1 MFTNSLA
8 IDCVTA
14 LAIVLIDTI
23 PLMKRGDELNL
34 DLITNDA
41 KFLLGSL
48 YAVYIDRRKEKLP
61 KNKAIYFEDVS
72 SIHSSFM
79 QEWLIEDVTD
89 TCFELKKTWFN
100 NRCFSLKYINSNQH
114 FLRGNCYDGKQI
126 QR

>member
-1 MFTNSLA
+1 M
-8 IDCVTA
+8 
-14 LAIVLIDTI
+14 
-23 PLMKRGDELNL
+23 NL

-89 TCFELKKTWFN
+89 TCFELKKHGLITGVSASNTLIAINISSEGIAMMENKFKDEAREVLEWAAKIK
-100 NRCFSLKYINSNQH
+100 SLIP
-114 FLRGNCYDGKQI
+114 FI
-126 QR
+126 